1 MNMEN
6 YIVLETYDN
15 AFEAELAKA
24 LLEENGIAVELKNS
38 LINSIYPTFAGD
50 MYRLELCVAMDNS
63 EAARQ
68 ILDTYTDG
76 FTTYKIL
83 QQENALLEGHFQ
95 LTSGRHSSRYI
106 EKIRILQNPEQASQL
121 CKLMADRIIGLEF
134 DAVVGP
140 AYGGIVLAFETA
152 RLIGSQFIFTQRK
165 DDNMAVRSGFDL
177 SDVKRVVVIED
188 IVTTGGSVMEVI
200 DYFRSVNINVTA
212 VAAIVDRSGG
222 KVDFGCEFIPL
233 LTLDIPS
240 WEADECPLCKNE
252 IPILK
257 PGRSDKK

>member
-1 MNMEN
+1 MEN
-6 YIVLETYDN
+6 YLVLETYDN

-50 MYRLELCVAMDNS
+50 MYRLELCVPVDSS
-63 EAARQ
+63 EAARE
-68 ILDTYTDG
+68 ILDSYTDG
-76 FTTYKIL
+76 FTTHKIL

-121 CKLMADRIIGLEF
+121 CKMMADRLSDLEF

-140 AYGGIVLAFETA
+140 AYGGIALAFETA
-152 RLIGSQFIFTQRK
+152 RLISSQFIFTQRK
-165 DDNMAVRSGFDL
+165 DEKMTVRNGFDL
-177 SDVKRVVVIED
+177 SGIKSVVIIED
-188 IVTTGGSVMEVI
+188 IVTTGGSVKEVI
-200 DYFRSVNINVTA
+200 DCFREMNISVTA

-222 KVDFGCEFIPL
+222 KVDFRCEFIPL

-252 IPILK
+252 MPIIK
-257 PGRSDKK
+257 PGSSDKK